1 MRISASFGLMA
12 TALVA
17 GAAGLS
23 GRAQA
28 PQFLAAADAVAV
40 PVLVKSGGR
49 PVGDLTVDDFAL
61 TDSGVPQTIT
71 ALQGVDAP
79 LDVSIVVQQT
89 MYFNFR
95 ERDTFTREIEDVRK
109 LLRPTDRLEIL
120 STTYGGQILLP
131 FGPPD
136 RDVRVPVEPFK
147 PCGPV
152 YDTLSQVLMRPPTA
166 GRQHVALLFTEGE
179 GDGGAMTGAAALSMA
194 RRSHVAVSALTM
206 MPRWIGGT
214 ITVMWGQTPL
224 CADARAA
231 WNDKTRS
238 PLRSISLIDH
248 PDDQDRALY
257 VEERQR
263 LQEFVEVT
271 GGHRLNPSVMGR
283 SIVSAVRAIVEEA
296 RHRYILYYTPIS
308 VPRTGWHPLQVTVRH
323 QGRFDI
329 TARPGYER

>member
-1 MRISASFGLMA
+1 MA

-23 GRAQA
+23 GRAQT

-120 STTYGGQILLP
+120 STTYGGQILVPL
-131 FGPPD
+131 GPPD
-136 RDVRVPVEPFK
+136 RPVHVPSEAIR
-147 PCGPV
+147 PCIAV
-152 YDTLSQVLMRPPTA
+152 YDTLVRVLARPPSA
-166 GRQHVALLFTEGE
+166 GRHHLVVLLAEGE
-179 GDGGAMTGAAALSMA
+179 GSGNAVTSDIALRVA
-194 RRSHVAVSALTM
+194 RRSSVAVSVLVMT
-206 MPRWIGGT
+206 PRSIGGT
-214 ITVMWGQTPL
+214 VTVTWREYPL
-224 CADARAA
+224 CARARMA
-231 WNDKTRS
+231 WNDTTRNT
-238 PLRSISLIDH
+238 LRGISLIPH
-248 PDDQDRALY
+248 PDEQSLAFVVEQRERLDQI
-257 VEERQR
+257 VEA
-263 LQEFVEVT
+263 T
-271 GGHRLNPSVMGR
+271 GGYRLNPGAVGR
-283 SIVSAVRAIVEEA
+283 SIVGAVRPMLEDS
-296 RHRYILYYTPIS
+296 RHRYILYYTPAG
-308 VPRTGWHPLQVTVRH
+308 VPRTGWHPLQVTVRRS
-323 QGRFDI
+323 GRFEI
-329 TARPGYER
+329 TARPGYDR